1 MGRFDDTIELGRAL
15 AKISSMKMS
24 HKKEVTKLRMELSES
39 KKKCQHL
46 QQQIDSFCDGEK
58 NLSVSTY

>member
-1 MGRFDDTIELGRAL
+1 MGRFDDTVALGRAL

-39 KKKCQHL
+39 KKKCQLL
-46 QQQIDSFCDGEK
+46 QQQIDSFRDGEK